1 MTPNRLYRLSIGLES
16 CCLLIGRDGPI
27 LAPDWPLPSPII
39 ATSPAYRDSFRD
51 LSIHSSASRG
61 IKRGLPFL
69 PQSLLTHLS
78 LSLSLPNSS
87 TYLGGIVAGIPRDA
101 RLLGSFQFLTLLTT
115 LGGIVAGN
123 PGDARPLGCSQT
135 SLTLLPPLGGIVA
148 GIPGNAR
155 PLGRSQ
161 TFLTLPSP
169 SLGF

>member
-1 MTPNRLYRLSIGLES
+1 MAGTVQSRPLIGSCHRRLSRPHPSIGT
-16 CCLLIGRDGPI
+16 PF
-27 LAPDWPLPSPII
+27 
-39 ATSPAYRDSFRD
+39 ATSPHPRPLGDKERPPFPSSVTLDS
-51 LSIHSSASRG
+51 
-61 IKRGLPFL
+61 P
-69 PQSLLTHLS
+69 
-78 LSLSLPNSS
+78 LSLPNSS

-161 TFLTLPSP
+161 TFLTLPL
-169 SLGF
+169 SLSGILTYQLRPLDSRLM

>member
-1 MTPNRLYRLSIGLES
+1 MI
-16 CCLLIGRDGPI
+16 
-27 LAPDWPLPSPII
+27 PDWPRDQSWPLIGPSHRRLSGPLLDLSSPSPRPLGDKKRP
-39 ATSPAYRDSFRD
+39 SLP
-51 LSIHSSASRG
+51 SSAS
-61 IKRGLPFL
+61 
-69 PQSLLTHLS
+69 LLAHS
-78 LSLSLPNSS
+78 PLSLSLPNSS

-161 TFLTLPSP
+161 TFLTLPL
-169 SLGF
+169 SLSGILTYQLRPLDSRLM

>member
-1 MTPNRLYRLSIGLES
+1 MN
-16 CCLLIGRDGPI
+16 
-27 LAPDWPLPSPII
+27 PDWPRDQSWPLIGPSHRRLSGPLL
-39 ATSPAYRDSFRD
+39 D
-51 LSIHSSASRG
+51 LWG
-61 IKRGLPFL
+61 IKRGLFFL

-78 LSLSLPNSS
+78 LYLPNSS

-155 PLGRSQ
+155 PFGRSQ
-161 TFLTLPSP
+161 TFTLPL
-169 SLGF
+169 SLSGILTYQLRPLDSRLM

>member
-1 MTPNRLYRLSIGLES
+1 MA
-16 CCLLIGRDGPI
+16 
-27 LAPDWPLPSPII
+27 LAIVD
-39 ATSPAYRDSFRD
+39 YRD
-51 LSIHSSASRG
+51 LSSTSPHPLLDLWG
-61 IKRGLPFL
+61 IKRGLLYL
-69 PQSLLTHLS
+69 PQPVSWLTPP

-161 TFLTLPSP
+161 TFLTLPL
-169 SLGF
+169 SLSGILTYQLRPLDSRLM